1 MSKPTTNHVTDLIL
15 SKVGAIAELAWVY
28 WPSLYDPYT
37 SESNGQALVRFVPLL
52 ITNIVATVLIGTKV
66 L

>member
-15 SKVGAIAELAWVY
+15 SKVGAIAELAWFY

-37 SESNGQALVRFVPLL
+37 IASNGQFLVRFVPLL

>member
-15 SKVGAIAELAWVY
+15 SKVGAIAEQAWVN
-28 WPSLYDPYT
+28 WPSMYNSGT
-37 SESNGQALVRFVPLL
+37 VESNDQVLVRLVPLL
-52 ITNIVATVLIGTKV
+52 MANIVATVLIGTKV